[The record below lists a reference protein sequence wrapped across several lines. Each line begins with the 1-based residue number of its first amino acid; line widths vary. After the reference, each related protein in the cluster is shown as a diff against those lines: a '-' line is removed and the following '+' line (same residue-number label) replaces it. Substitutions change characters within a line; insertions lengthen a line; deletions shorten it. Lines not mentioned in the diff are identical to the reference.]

1 MKQQFV
7 DFQTGVYYFCF
18 GEAVGGGG
26 GREGGCSFCL
36 VYWASVQLSLQS
48 PVTDCDHDPTC
59 PDLVSDIVKTSH
71 ISDPTTNN

>member
-18 GEAVGGGG
+18 GEAVGGGEGREG

-36 VYWASVQLSLQS
+36 VYGASVQLSLQS
-48 PVTDCDHDPTC
+48 PLLCCEPTS
-59 PDLVSDIVKTSH
+59 PPHLM
-71 ISDPTTNN
+71 